1 MTLPNH
7 VAEKIAI
14 EVIRTLVGRFEN
26 FPEDSSNNR
35 NAPFHEAF
43 LNAFE
48 NKLNDKVSDIP
59 FFISLSSWMHG
70 LNTTLGQSF
79 FENVAHILS
88 DGSKVSYTSKN
99 GNLLNVTKSQKEN
112 IADIITNL
120 KNSTSTPN
128 LADENEKIFDASE
141 DDLIEANSFTVDVY
155 YEDDDSITCVELKT
169 VKPNA
174 GEMRGEKQKILE
186 GKAALFIANSQKE
199 IDYLIGFPFDPLS
212 DEATTFDKTNFL
224 NSIIDGKKYFAE
236 DEVKLSAELWDFLS
250 GNTNTMESILVII
263 NKIATTEFYDK
274 YLFINDLNNINEPE
288 YISILQ
294 DWYLFSEVNLVN
306 NLTQIKE
313 MLKSNKK
320 LVRVFNQK
328 PFCIKGTNI
337 IYNQNRF
344 DKLMHE

>member
-43 LNAFE
+43 LKAFE

-99 GNLLNVTKSQKEN
+99 GNLLSVTKSQKDN

-120 KNSTSTPN
+120 KN
-128 LADENEKIFDASE
+128 
-141 DDLIEANSFTVDVY
+141 
-155 YEDDDSITCVELKT
+155 
-169 VKPNA
+169 
-174 GEMRGEKQKILE
+174 
-186 GKAALFIANSQKE
+186 
-199 IDYLIGFPFDPLS
+199 
-212 DEATTFDKTNFL
+212 
-224 NSIIDGKKYFAE
+224 
-236 DEVKLSAELWDFLS
+236 
-250 GNTNTMESILVII
+250 
-263 NKIATTEFYDK
+263 
-274 YLFINDLNNINEPE
+274 
-288 YISILQ
+288 
-294 DWYLFSEVNLVN
+294 
-306 NLTQIKE
+306 
-313 MLKSNKK
+313 
-320 LVRVFNQK
+320 
-328 PFCIKGTNI
+328 
-337 IYNQNRF
+337 
-344 DKLMHE
+344 